1 MSSIES
7 FFNPKSVA
15 VIGASAN
22 PDSISG
28 RPIRYMQEHGYQGK
42 IYPINP
48 KYDEIAGLK
57 CYKSILDIP
66 DEVDQALV
74 AVNYKLVMQTLNEC
88 AQKGV
93 KHALVFSSGF
103 AESGEEGKKI
113 QDEIVELSKKTGL
126 RVLGPNCQGMVNLL
140 KHIPCTFSASLEIQP
155 ALKGSIG
162 FVTQSGALG
171 YSIFNLAQE
180 SGVGF
185 SYVVSTGNEVDLNSV
200 DFVEYLVENEE
211 TSMII
216 TYTEDIKDGKRF
228 KKVADRALELGKPI
242 VCIKVGSS
250 EVGQKAAASHTAALT
265 GSDTAYTTLFN
276 QRGIIRVDEIR
287 DAINFAIMMERIKKI
302 PDDTN
307 LGIITTSGG
316 AGILLADKAEEYNL
330 NVPELDKSARDII
343 EKYIPAYGSSLNPVD
358 VTAQVIN
365 DPDDFKNVL
374 QTVADYPGID
384 GIVIVISMIYGASG
398 ATMARC
404 VVEMKEKT
412 DTPILVTWPAGDKL
426 MKDNFDILTEGYI
439 PWYKSPEQAVKTLGS
454 AMKYGKLR
462 KAVRG
467 YQKISD
473 VKADKSVHQAVD
485 GKDRFS
491 EHDAKEILAGYGL
504 PITRE
509 KVVNSSQD
517 AARFAE
523 KIGFPVVLKIDS
535 PDILHKTDVGALKLN
550 LASAGE
556 VEEAYQEIMENVKKH
571 KPDASLNGIL
581 VQEMVKGGKEM
592 IVGIN
597 KSRFGPMVM
606 VGLGGIFVEVLKD
619 VSYRIAPFTREE
631 ALQMLEELNSY
642 KILTGVRGEK
652 PSDINSLA
660 DMLVKMGQFA
670 FEFED
675 KIAELDINPVMVLP
689 EGQGVKI
696 ADALISK

>member
-1 MSSIES
+1 MSNIES

-22 PDSISG
+22 MDSISG
-28 RPIRYMQEHGYQGK
+28 RPIRYMQEHGYQGE

-66 DEVDQALV
+66 GDVDQALV
-74 AVNYKLVMQTLNEC
+74 AVNFKLVMKTLNEC
-88 AQKGV
+88 VQKGV

-103 AESGEEGKKI
+103 AESGEEGKKV
-113 QDEIVELSKKTGL
+113 QDEIVELSRKTGL
-126 RVLGPNCQGMVNLL
+126 RVLGPNCQGMVNLID
-140 KHIPCTFSASLEIQP
+140 HIPCSFSASLEIQP
-155 ALKGSIG
+155 ALKGSVG

-180 SGVGF
+180 TGVGF

-200 DFVEYLVENEE
+200 DFIEYLVENEN

-216 TYTEDIKDGKRF
+216 TYTEDVKDGKRF
-228 KKVADRALELGKPI
+228 KKVAERALELGKPI

-265 GSDTAYTTLFN
+265 GSDTPYQTLFN
-276 QRGIIRVDEIR
+276 QRGIIRVDEIQ
-287 DAINFAIMMERIKKI
+287 DAINFAVMMERIKKI
-302 PDDTN
+302 PEDTN
-307 LGIITTSGG
+307 LGVITTSGG

-330 NVPELDKSARDII
+330 KLPELDQKTR
-343 EKYIPAYGSSLNPVD
+343 EVVEENIPVYGSSLNPVD

-365 DPDDFKNVL
+365 EPDNFKNVL
-374 QTVADYPGID
+374 QVMANNPGID

-398 ATMARC
+398 ATMAKC
-404 VVEMKEKT
+404 IVEMKEKT
-412 DTPILVTWPAGDKL
+412 DTPIIVTWPAGDRL

-462 KAVRG
+462 KKVAG
-467 YQKISD
+467 YKKLADI
-473 VKADKSVHQAVD
+473 KANKEVLQAID
-485 GKDRFS
+485 AKDRYS
-491 EHDAKEILAGYGL
+491 EHDAKEILDKYGL

-509 KVVNSSQD
+509 KVVNSSEEAVQY
-517 AARFAE
+517 ASE
-523 KIGFPVVLKIDS
+523 LGFPVVLKIDS
-535 PDILHKTDVGALKLN
+535 PDILHKTEVGALKLN
-550 LASAGE
+550 LNSAQE
-556 VEEAYQEIMENVKKH
+556 VEDAYNTIMQNVKKH

-597 KSRFGPMVM
+597 ESRFGPMVM

-631 ALQMLEELNSY
+631 GLQMLEELKGY
-642 KILTGVRGEK
+642 KILTGVRGEE
-652 PSDINSLA
+652 PSDIESLV

-675 KIAELDINPVMVLP
+675 KISELDINPVMVMP
-689 EGQGVKI
+689 KGKGVKI